1 MGKGFRSDVDERELY
16 SLLAIQAEEF
26 ATEDI
31 EIVEGPPG
39 HRLMSR
45 APESVV
51 ASIMTT
57 FPSTIKIPE
66 MAVKAE
72 RRRMLRIMRE
82 KAERT
87 EPQKFVPCN
96 PT

>member
-1 MGKGFRSDVDERELY
+1 MGKGFKSDVDERELY
-16 SLLAIQAEEF
+16 SPLAIQAEELD
-26 ATEDI
+26 TEDN
-31 EIVEGPPG
+31 EMVEGPPG
-39 HRLMSR
+39 HRLISR

-57 FPSTIKIPE
+57 FPSTMKIPE

-87 EPQKFVPCN
+87 ALQKFVPCN